1 MPTLT
6 LSNVQ
11 SDRWEITI
19 EDLPAPVTKIT
30 LSQDGLY
37 IEAGR
42 LRWDLIPWPEL
53 AALID
58 DGPHAHQPRHL
69 ALQQRRALLE
79 RILAMPGVVAM
90 AGPMP
95 QPAPSEMW

>member
-6 LSNVQ
+6 LSAVH
-11 SDRWEITI
+11 SDRWEISVS
-19 EDLPAPVTKIT
+19 DLPAPVTKVS
-30 LSQDGLY
+30 LSADGLY
-37 IEAGR
+37 VEAGR
-42 LRWDLIPWPEL
+42 LRWDLIPWAEL

-58 DGPHAHQPRHL
+58 DAPGARQPVNL
-69 ALQQRRALLE
+69 AADRLTLMQ

-95 QPAPSEMW
+95 QPEPSIW